1 MIQVLQARPSIEE
14 AVGIIP
20 LLATPRGALSS
31 SATVRST
38 MKESPRGP
46 HPAVSAYIFDETWKA
61 KENLAYDYL
70 VEVAAS
76 ATQDKDN
83 DWQ

>member
-1 MIQVLQARPSIEE
+1 
-14 AVGIIP
+14 
-20 LLATPRGALSS
+20 
-31 SATVRST
+31 

>member
-1 MIQVLQARPSIEE
+1 
-14 AVGIIP
+14 
-20 LLATPRGALSS
+20 
-31 SATVRST
+31 

-46 HPAVSAYIFDETWKA
+46 HLSTSAYTFDETWKA
-61 KENLAYDYL
+61 KESLAYDYL

-83 DWQ
+83 D